1 MKQVHWEHQNHS
13 IHYGGAGLDMLA
25 THMMGFRQ
33 EFEGGF
39 VFDDA
44 AQNLSA
50 DVLPQH
56 LAENIFK
63 RVQPVQIGELYAST
77 CNTSPGTSL
86 MYKDA
91 LQKLSGEKDIVIR
104 SEDGTVR
111 RLARYMRDTDWI
123 ERNRQGSLFFVSQRG
138 GL

>member
-1 MKQVHWEHQNHS
+1 M
-13 IHYGGAGLDMLA
+13 
-25 THMMGFRQ
+25 
-33 EFEGGF
+33 
-39 VFDDA
+39 FDDV